1 MLYCMHPCMSMFLD
15 ITVNFDT
22 NDLIS
27 FIEHKSDV
35 DYNVVMQIFR
45 YMAFIWED
53 YEKEM
58 EKKQSGISKTKGF
71 KYPPILP
78 IVFYDGP
85 DNWTAA
91 TKLHDRILF
100 SDILGEYIP
109 DYQCALMQVKNYSNN
124 ELMQRE
130 DVLSVIMMI
139 AKLHRAADFAKIG
152 EEVSQEYIQEVFMD
166 APEYLLDIVEQIT
179 RALLLEI
186 NVSGEGVEEFSG
198 QIRERRMGT
207 VPAGQ

>member
-1 MLYCMHPCMSMFLD
+1 MSMFLD

-27 FIEHKSDV
+27 LIEHKSDV

-71 KYPPILP
+71 NYPPVLP

-109 DYQCALMQVKNYSNN
+109 DYQCALMQVKI
-124 ELMQRE
+124 L
-130 DVLSVIMMI
+130 VIM
-139 AKLHRAADFAKIG
+139 
-152 EEVSQEYIQEVFMD
+152 
-166 APEYLLDIVEQIT
+166 
-179 RALLLEI
+179 
-186 NVSGEGVEEFSG
+186 N
-198 QIRERRMGT
+198 
-207 VPAGQ
+207 